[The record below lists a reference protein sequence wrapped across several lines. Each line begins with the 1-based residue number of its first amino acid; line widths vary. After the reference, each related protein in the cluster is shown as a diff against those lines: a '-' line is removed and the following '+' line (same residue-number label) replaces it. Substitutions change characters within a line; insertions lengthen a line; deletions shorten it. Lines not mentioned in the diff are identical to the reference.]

1 MANRIDP
8 SFIHSDEQ
16 EPILDQPKVITPP
29 KKRISKKPIENS
41 FIKGINLILV
51 GFFGGGFLKL
61 INFKKNWLF
70 ILYIVLILIFLIYN
84 NLSIQSSRNKIE
96 KLKDNKIKITT
107 EYMKIKQKTTY
118 LDELQGQQL
127 MEKFKEEGYVENK
140 SLEYK
145 ITVNKE
151 E

>member
-8 SFIHSDEQ
+8 SLHSEEQ
-16 EPILDQPKVITPP
+16 DPILDQPKVKTPP
-29 KKRISKKPIENS
+29 KKRISKKPIKNS
-41 FIKGINLILV
+41 FIKGINVIFV

-70 ILYIVLILIFLIYN
+70 ILYIVLMLIFLIYN
-84 NLSIQSSRNKIE
+84 NLSIQSSRNKID
-96 KLKDNKIKITT
+96 KLKDNKIKLTT
-107 EYMKIKQKTTY
+107 EYMKIKQKTNY

-127 MEKFKEEGYVENK
+127 AEKFKEEGYVENK

>member
-1 MANRIDP
+1 LAVYSLYCFNALI
-8 SFIHSDEQ
+8 SF
-16 EPILDQPKVITPP
+16 
-29 KKRISKKPIENS
+29 
-41 FIKGINLILV
+41 F
-51 GFFGGGFLKL
+51 
-61 INFKKNWLF
+61 
-70 ILYIVLILIFLIYN
+70 IYN

-127 MEKFKEEGYVENK
+127 LEKFKEEGYVENK

-145 ITVNKE
+145 ITINKE

>member
-8 SFIHSDEQ
+8 SLHSEEQ
-16 EPILDQPKVITPP
+16 EPILDQPKVKTPP
-29 KKRISKKPIENS
+29 KKRISKKPIKNS
-41 FIKGINLILV
+41 FIKGINVIFV

-70 ILYIVLILIFLIYN
+70 ILYIVLMLIFLIYN
-84 NLSIQSSRNKIE
+84 NLSIQSSRNKID
-96 KLKDNKIKITT
+96 KLKDNKIKLTT

-127 MEKFKEEGYVENK
+127 VEKFKKEGYVENK

>member
-8 SFIHSDEQ
+8 SLHSEEQ
-16 EPILDQPKVITPP
+16 EPILDQPKVKTPP
-29 KKRISKKPIENS
+29 KKRISKKPIKNS
-41 FIKGINLILV
+41 FIKGINVIFV

-70 ILYIVLILIFLIYN
+70 ILYIVLMLIFLIYN
-84 NLSIQSSRNKIE
+84 NLSIQSSRNKID
-96 KLKDNKIKITT
+96 KLKDNKIKLTT

-127 MEKFKEEGYVENK
+127 VEKFKEEGYVENK